1 MSTHVV
7 KGGDLEEALQVARK
21 QAEQAAVDDAA
32 ARVRAWQI
40 YARSLV
46 HAPLTKAESLDL
58 PNCLQMLGID
68 EATAQADLHR
78 VERART
84 LSALIAEVPS
94 QTMAELRRE
103 RDACEA
109 ALVAARRAVSRAS
122 SLDGQRRE
130 RTLDLGRL
138 KADRRELFDALAQIE
153 A

>member
-1 MSTHVV
+1 M
-7 KGGDLEEALQVARK
+7 ARK

-32 ARVRAWQI
+32 ARARAWQI

-94 QTMAELRRE
+94 QTMAELRQE
-103 RDACEA
+103 RDRCEA

-122 SLDGQRRE
+122 AIDGQRRQ
-130 RTLDLGRL
+130 RTLNLGRL
-138 KADRRELFDALAQIE
+138 TADRQELFAALAKLDVKS
-153 A
+153 